1 MTKRL
6 FFTKFG
12 WDNLDESDLKRSLKL
27 FSLINNELIIPSN
40 HIYEGR
46 TESLFRSNPEI
57 LELKLVKPA
66 MDTQYASF
74 SDYFNRRDREKKA
87 GRSLSSYGR
96 YLDSLSVET
105 VPYSDTQPAGI
116 FTELAIEQFSN
127 PDSVLAR
134 AAGYA
139 SDQAI
144 EFVSRLEDIKE
155 RSNGIVY
162 FEEFIDA
169 SKACFDK
176 EQQRVIQNFADLNRL
191 IAGAS
196 SKNCNNLLPQENL
209 IDWCLANPEDPTSF
223 ILNDEII
230 FWEVFIESL
239 IKITE
244 GIYSLSDIEKLS
256 PKLFDKFSFEDI
268 HEIKNYFL
276 QRNLFIERYASIL
289 DGVNGATQI
298 GTGRLDLLKYEELIQ
313 IKWEITK
320 SFEDLLRDEASL
332 YKQIEI
338 TESLLKIAYQIL
350 GGTIQTIESVVS
362 FFSIT
367 LGKQKNWND
376 FMQKQQNR
384 IERALKFARNRFTGQ
399 PVLIEHMEYLTK
411 KARESWYK

>member
-1 MTKRL
+1 MEHIRETQKADSFTPLKGRGMAKRL
-6 FFTKFG
+6 FFTMFG

-74 SDYFNRRDREKKA
+74 SDYFSRRNREKKA
-87 GRSLSSYGR
+87 GRSLLSYGR
-96 YLDSLSVET
+96 YLDSLGVET
-105 VPYSDTQPAGI
+105 APYFDTQPAGI

-134 AAGYA
+134 AVGYT

-176 EQQRVIQNFADLNRL
+176 EQQRVVQKFADLNRL

-244 GIYSLSDIEKLS
+244 GIYSLSDIDNLS

-289 DGVNGATQI
+289 DGVNGATRI
-298 GTGRLDLLKYEELIQ
+298 GTGRLDLLKYEELIR

-320 SFEDLLRDEASL
+320 SFEDLLKDEGDDGDS
-332 YKQIEI
+332 
-338 TESLLKIAYQIL
+338 
-350 GGTIQTIESVVS
+350 
-362 FFSIT
+362 
-367 LGKQKNWND
+367 
-376 FMQKQQNR
+376 
-384 IERALKFARNRFTGQ
+384 
-399 PVLIEHMEYLTK
+399 
-411 KARESWYK
+411 